1 MSDIVTNPK
10 GAVFEI
16 ILNRPDKR
24 NAIRVQMLQDIAS
37 AVLQAEQT
45 SGVRVIVVRGE
56 GACFSAG
63 LDLMSMGGMPE
74 ALGENWRD
82 MGYEATRLW
91 QRAIQRLQDTFLPT
105 IALIHSYTIGAGLEL
120 ALGCDLRIAAENTV
134 MSLEETRIG
143 IIPDAGGTTRLTHLI
158 GAAWAKE
165 LIFTGRRF
173 DASTALQLGIVNQ
186 VVPADKLLEAG
197 QTLAE
202 EIMQSAPR
210 AVAAAKRVI
219 NSLQSTADGLHMEMV
234 EQFPLFHSE
243 DLMEG
248 VQARI
253 ERRPPNW
260 KGK

>member
-1 MSDIVTNPK
+1 MTDIVTNPK

-24 NAIRVQMLQDIAS
+24 NAIRVQMLQAIAS
-37 AVLQAEQT
+37 AVLLAEQT

-56 GACFSAG
+56 GTCFSAG

-74 ALGENWRD
+74 ALGENWREL
-82 MGYEATRLW
+82 GYEATRLW

-120 ALGCDLRIAAENTV
+120 ALGCDLRIAAEDAV
-134 MSLEETRIG
+134 MSLEEARIG

-158 GAAWAKE
+158 GAARAKE

-173 DASTALQLGIVNQ
+173 DAPTALQLGIVNQ

-202 EIMQSAPR
+202 EIMLSAPR

-219 NSLQSTADGLHMEMV
+219 NGLHNTADGFHLEMV
-234 EQFPLFHSE
+234 EQYPLFHSE